1 MTPADGTNRISPE
14 ISITKASTRSNASR
28 PSASSGSLFRASTYV
43 PYSALIH
50 PQGGNLFGSVTTSTP
65 FAGSAPRGVTP
76 SPSEEKDPFQQFI
89 TLQTFERFYGF
100 DAKMLKLTGVSFGQH
115 RVLEDLHLRLW
126 ATILVMSI
134 LKRKI
139 SDEKGAWYVLS
150 GA

>member
-1 MTPADGTNRISPE
+1 
-14 ISITKASTRSNASR
+14 
-28 PSASSGSLFRASTYV
+28 
-43 PYSALIH
+43 
-50 PQGGNLFGSVTTSTP
+50 
-65 FAGSAPRGVTP
+65 
-76 SPSEEKDPFQQFI
+76 
-89 TLQTFERFYGF
+89 
-100 DAKMLKLTGVSFGQH
+100 MLKLTGVSFGQH